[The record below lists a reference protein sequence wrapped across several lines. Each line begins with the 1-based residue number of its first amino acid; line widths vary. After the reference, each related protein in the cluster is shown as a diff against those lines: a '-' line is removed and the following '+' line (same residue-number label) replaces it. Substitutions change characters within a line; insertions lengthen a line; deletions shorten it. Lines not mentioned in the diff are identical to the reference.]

1 MDYQISLIA
10 IAAAAAAEISQVL
23 YSSLHSLHYFKSFQV
38 ILAHLQVDFQA
49 FFQNSYW
56 ALYVFACIL
65 QVKAID
71 DLSRTNPVSG

>member
-1 MDYQISLIA
+1 MDYQISLIV
-10 IAAAAAAEISQVL
+10 IAAAAEISQVL
-23 YSSLHSLHYFKSFQV
+23 YSSLHSLHYFTSFQV

>member
-23 YSSLHSLHYFKSFQV
+23 YSSLHSLHYFTSFQV

-49 FFQNSYW
+49 YFSEFLLGAVRFCVYTSSQSN
-56 ALYVFACIL
+56 
-65 QVKAID
+65 
-71 DLSRTNPVSG
+71 R